1 MAGIIGLMLLIS
13 MPLFFRS
20 IFLIS
25 VTMALAGFFW
35 ALINVNSLPVVVE
48 LAQREKI
55 GGYTGLYYFFS
66 KPAAIAS
73 PPFTGL
79 LIDYFD
85 YPVIFYVTVASL
97 LVALYFM
104 TWLLKEKLKL
114 DNCFIT
120 L

>member
-1 MAGIIGLMLLIS
+1 MFANNTAIPAGFIASKIGRKKTIMAGIIGLMVLIS
-13 MPLFFRS
+13 TPLFSRS

-25 VTMALAGFFW
+25 VAMALAGFSW
-35 ALINVNSLPVVVE
+35 ALINVNSLPVVVD

-66 KPAAIAS
+66 MPAAIAS

-85 YPVIFYVTVASL
+85 
-97 LVALYFM
+97 
-104 TWLLKEKLKL
+104 
-114 DNCFIT
+114 
-120 L
+120 